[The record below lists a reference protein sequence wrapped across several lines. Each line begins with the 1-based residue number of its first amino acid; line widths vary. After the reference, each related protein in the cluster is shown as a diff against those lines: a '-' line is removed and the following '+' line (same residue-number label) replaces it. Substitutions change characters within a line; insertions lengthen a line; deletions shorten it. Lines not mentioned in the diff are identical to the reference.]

1 MASLST
7 KFSKIRVGIVG
18 CGGISGLHFEGYKQ
32 NGARIIACADVNEAA
47 ARTRANQYDCV
58 PYTDYQEMLAKEQLD
73 VISICTPPAFH
84 KEIAIHALK
93 KKIHVLCEKPLA
105 MNVAEAKA
113 MVVAAKKYQVLLM
126 TAFCHRF
133 QTPIVAMKKLID
145 SGKLGTVLMF
155 RNRFA
160 GKFHN
165 VDQVWFSN
173 PKLAGGGVF
182 MDTLVHSVDIFRYF
196 FGEVASVSGKIHTFN
211 KKIKVEDVG
220 IMLLKSK
227 SNVIGTVEASW
238 ATPISEAIVEVYG
251 SEGTAIYSYNK
262 NELRY
267 WLAKDKEWQRPKLEV
282 PSRFTLEIE
291 DFLKA
296 VATGSKL
303 RVDGIDGLRALE
315 VIEKAYKTAK
325 NICC

>member
-1 MASLST
+1 MAK
-7 KFSKIRVGIVG
+7 KFSKIRVGIIG
-18 CGGISGLHFEGYKQ
+18 CGGISGVHFEGYKQ
-32 NGARIIACADVNEAA
+32 NGALIIACADVNEAA
-47 ARTRANQYDCV
+47 ARTKATQYNCV
-58 PYTDYQEMLAKEQLD
+58 PYTDYKKMLTKEKLD
-73 VISICTPPAFH
+73 VISICTPPVFH
-84 KEIAIHALK
+84 KEIAVAAFK

-105 MNVAEAKA
+105 FNVAEAKA
-113 MVVAAKKYQVLLM
+113 MVSAAKKNRVVFM

-133 QTPIVAMKKLID
+133 QAPLVAMKKLID

-160 GKFHN
+160 GKFNN
-165 VDQVWFSN
+165 VEKVWFSN
-173 PKLAGGGVF
+173 PKFAGGGVF
-182 MDTLVHSVDIFRYF
+182 MDTLVHSVDIFRYL
-196 FGEVASVSGKIHTFN
+196 FGDITSVSGKIHTFN

-238 ATPISEAIVEVYG
+238 STPISEAIVEVYG

-267 WLAKDKEWQRPKLEV
+267 WLAKDKDWQIPKLKV
-282 PSRFTLEIE
+282 PSRFSLEVE

-296 VATGSKL
+296 IVAGSKL
-303 RVDGIDGLRALE
+303 RVDGTDGLRAME

-325 NICC
+325 S